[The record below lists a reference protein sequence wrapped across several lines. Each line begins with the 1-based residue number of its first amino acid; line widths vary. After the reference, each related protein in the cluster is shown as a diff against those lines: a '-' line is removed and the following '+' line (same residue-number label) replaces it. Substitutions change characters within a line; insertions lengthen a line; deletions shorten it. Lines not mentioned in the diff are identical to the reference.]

1 MAAPLVAVSVGS
13 VCISSGFDGCR
24 RESLPFPAAPF
35 ARLQVNSLS
44 APSQHAELIDGK
56 AIAATIR
63 QETADEVAELKAST
77 GKVRRPALALIV
89 RSVPLAVL
97 RKVAIVT
104 CADTMHPQVPG
115 LAVVLVGSR
124 KDSETYVRSKKK
136 ACAEVGIA
144 DFGVDLPEDATEQ
157 QVLEV
162 RPWWASFDRQQPI
175 VVLNSIAVRVPHLS
189 CHNMHLVAPFPPAD
203 SRHACS

>member
-1 MAAPLVAVSVGS
+1 M
-13 VCISSGFDGCR
+13 
-24 RESLPFPAAPF
+24 
-35 ARLQVNSLS
+35 QVNNLS

-77 GKVRRPALALIV
+77 GKVRRPAGQRVV
-89 RSVPLAVL
+89 RSVQLVVFCKIATRIYAGP
-97 RKVAIVT
+97 
-104 CADTMHPQVPG
+104 MHPQVPG

-144 DFGVDLPEDATEQ
+144 DLGVDLPEDATEQ

-162 RPWWASFDRQQPI
+162 RAWGAMPDQQKP
-175 VVLNSIAVRVPHLS
+175 VCAVLH
-189 CHNMHLVAPFPPAD
+189 
-203 SRHACS
+203 CS